1 MRKAQY
7 NTVYMLVLVA
17 ITLII
22 AVGTFLLSVSFQRTS
37 SKELGNYL
45 LDDVRL
51 EIEKGLLDL
60 KAMSELSYGN
70 ISLQVKIPE
79 RIGDQEYIVSGS
91 NQTLRIRTQGKPSL
105 VSESEILFWPVELQ
119 GAVFS
124 PFGRIVLMYLP
135 AENKVVLK

>member
-7 NTVYMLVLVA
+7 NIVYLLILIS

-22 AVGTFLLSVSFQRTS
+22 AIGTFLLSVSFQRTS

-70 ISLQVKIPE
+70 ISLEVKIPE
-79 RIGDQEYIVSGS
+79 RIGDQEYIISGS

-105 VSESEILFWPVELQ
+105 VSESEMLFWQTDLQ

-124 PFGRIVLMYLP
+124 PLGRVVLMYLP